1 MTSHHFNIET
11 TGTADTFAKLAAKG
25 KCGEEAARA
34 VPLAIPLAIPFTAP
48 PATLTRRASRG
59 PRTSRPGCA
68 RIPFSNEVRS

>member
-34 VPLAIPLAIPFTAP
+34 IPPGIRLTVP
-48 PATLTRRASRG
+48 PATLTHRASRG
-59 PRTSRPGCA
+59 PRTSRPGSA